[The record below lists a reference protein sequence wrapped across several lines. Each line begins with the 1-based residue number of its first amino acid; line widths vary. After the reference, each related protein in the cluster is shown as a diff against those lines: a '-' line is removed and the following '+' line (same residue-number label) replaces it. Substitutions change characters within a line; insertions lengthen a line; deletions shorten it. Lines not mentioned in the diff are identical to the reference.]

1 MIAVGGTDLYYD
13 GSKATFGI
21 ALSPS
26 ALPPES
32 GHSRSKSNVR

>member
-26 ALPPES
+26 ALPPKS
-32 GHSRSKSNVR
+32 GHLPAWA